1 MSVFSSSCWLKNSIT
16 ANALFCSSKQTE
28 ESRTKISSSE
38 DDTSP
43 PPVLPLA
50 LNFSPEKTAPEEI
63 ENEVEEAEVQNQL
76 GEEKQT
82 EVRNHNTF
90 FYRMT
95 K

>member
-1 MSVFSSSCWLKNSIT
+1 M
-16 ANALFCSSKQTE
+16 
-28 ESRTKISSSE
+28 
-38 DDTSP
+38 
-43 PPVLPLA
+43 LPLA
-50 LNFSPEKTAPEEI
+50 LNFSPEKTAPEEV
-63 ENEVEEAEVQNQL
+63 ENEVKEAEVQNQL